1 MQGEN
6 YFQLSASLKKPEEL
20 WIAKS
25 DLIRLS
31 LMTWIHLH
39 IYPLYSN
46 GDNVP
51 CQQIF
56 TTEWLSP
63 VFLAMTMRFFAGL
76 YVAANSSSHY
86 RATSAIIICSITLS
100 PSHGQPLSLSRSL
113 AQGQAKGLHGRV
125 GELSLWTVY
134 FNLRSC
140 RGQRTVVSC
149 MPWQLFLN
157 SLLVWCHDR
166 IRGKCA
172 SNALMTHS

>member
-1 MQGEN
+1 MRLMQGEN

-56 TTEWLSP
+56 TTECLSP

-76 YVAANSSSHY
+76 YVAAHSSSHY

-100 PSHGQPLSLSRSL
+100 PSHGQPLSLARSL
-113 AQGQAKGLHGRV
+113 RVRPRACMGGWESFPSGLFILICGV
-125 GELSLWTVY
+125 AGDNEQWLAVCLGSS
-134 FNLRSC
+134 F
-140 RGQRTVVSC
+140 
-149 MPWQLFLN
+149 
-157 SLLVWCHDR
+157 
-166 IRGKCA
+166 
-172 SNALMTHS
+172 